1 MKPPADGW
9 DREEQETLAPFQHEL
24 DAIRARHGQFS
35 EHDQARLLRRILKEA
50 GQTPARGSIFWTRPW
65 LIAAASVVIV
75 VIGGGGF
82 FLVRGLLVTPGTTV
96 PLPERTVAVVTPPQT
111 PTYFLPLDKPDVKVS
126 PAALT
131 YRSSAAESP
140 LLTDLKT
147 AFDAFRASDYA
158 AADRELSALE
168 SRYPRSVE
176 VFFYRGISRLM
187 LADASGAI
195 SSLTAAESRA
205 DSSFAWDIAWYRAVA
220 EERAG
225 NVAAARDRLTRLCQQ
240 ADTRAPKA
248 CDAVKTLPAGK

>member
-9 DREEQETLAPFQHEL
+9 DADEQETLAPFQQEL
-24 DAIRARHGQFS
+24 EAIRTRHAQFS
-35 EHDQARLLRRILKEA
+35 EHDQARLLRRIQKEA
-50 GQTPARGSIFWTRPW
+50 GQTPARGSIFWTQPW

-75 VIGGGGF
+75 VIGGGGY
-82 FLVRGLLVTPGTTV
+82 FLVRGLVRTPDTTV
-96 PLPERTVAVVTPPQT
+96 PLPERTVAVATPPPAQQ
-111 PTYFLPLDKPDVKVS
+111 FLLSLDKPDLKVS

-131 YRSSAAESP
+131 YRRSASENP
-140 LLTDLKT
+140 LLADLKP

-158 AADRELSALE
+158 AADRAFSALE

-187 LADASGAI
+187 LADAPGAI
-195 SSLTAAESRA
+195 SSLTAAEKIA
-205 DSSFAWDIAWYRAVA
+205 DSSFAWEIEWYRAVA

-225 NVAAARDRLTRLCQQ
+225 NLAGARERLTRLCQRP
-240 ADTRAPKA
+240 DTRAPKA